1 MQVIRILSIL
11 AAAAA
16 LNACSS
22 GVDTPSGTSKGYT
35 SARLVARKTEAPAST
50 ATQAKIHG
58 MIQKSIAAQFSS
70 NGMAYNQPGADLVVG
85 YLVVFQDNAMTTY
98 YDEFFGYGRDPDA
111 ISDQAHKKGVI
122 EGTRPDSFER
132 AGIVIDIIDAR
143 TNKLVYR
150 DFAAGDIVK
159 GVSDSTRAQRVNSA
173 VHTALT
179 SFFRN

>member
-1 MQVIRILSIL
+1 MHVIRLLSI
-11 AAAAA
+11 AAAAIA

-22 GVDTPSGTSKGYT
+22 GVDMPGGTSKGYS
-35 SARLVARKTEAPAST
+35 SARLVARKTGAPAST
-50 ATQAKIHG
+50 ATQAQVHG
-58 MIQKSIAAQFSS
+58 MIQKSLAAQFTS

-98 YDEFFGYGRDPDA
+98 FDDYFGYGRDPEA
-111 ISDQAHKKGVI
+111 ISEQAHKKGVI

-159 GVSDSTRAQRVNSA
+159 GVSDSTRAQRVDNA
-173 VHTALT
+173 VQTALA
-179 SFFRN
+179 SFFRK